1 MNENIIIV
9 FVWPP
14 SPPPPLQQKINKT
27 RGQSLNDDDYQSES
41 EHPKYNSLVDHFFL

>member
-14 SPPPPLQQKINKT
+14 PPPPLQQKINKT

-41 EHPKYNSLVDHFFL
+41 DEHPKYNSLVDHFFL